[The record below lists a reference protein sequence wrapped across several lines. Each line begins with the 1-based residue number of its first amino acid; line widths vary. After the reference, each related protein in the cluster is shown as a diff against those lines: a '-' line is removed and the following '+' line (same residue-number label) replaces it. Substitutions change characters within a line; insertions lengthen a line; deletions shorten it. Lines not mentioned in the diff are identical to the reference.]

1 MAAKDLFIKVVA
13 FLGFINFILYL
24 ANISILMN
32 IGSIITTFV
41 SLGLIVVAISI
52 LPFVNSGSQSVK
64 WFIITAL
71 VVAMLY
77 SIQFDVMTWHVVIG
91 LGLVTNI
98 TNLFSSSPT
107 HISFLPFLF
116 FNFLGFIAL
125 ISGILGMGSGE

>member
-1 MAAKDLFIKVVA
+1 MAAKDIFLKVLA
-13 FLGFINFILYL
+13 FLGFINFVLYL
-24 ANISILMN
+24 ADVSNLLD

-52 LPFVNSGSQSVK
+52 LPFVNSGSSSVK

-77 SIQFDVMTWHVVIG
+77 SVQFDVMTWHVVIG
-91 LGLVTNI
+91 LGLITNI

-107 HISFLPFLF
+107 NISFLPFLF

-125 ISGILGMGSGE
+125 VSGIIGLGSGE